1 VNIIF
6 FIIIFFVFWF
16 QVVQLLVKLRNQLV
30 SSKIDF
36 KLGVSASPT
45 FEIIGMESTLM
56 SLEGGEER
64 TIPLQALIPRPGVHN
79 LQRLEVKLEQEL
91 GSYSFPE
98 SQWLVSVA
106 QA

>member
-1 VNIIF
+1 
-6 FIIIFFVFWF
+6 VFWF
-16 QVVQLLVKLRNQLV
+16 QVVLLLVKLQNQLV
-30 SSKIDF
+30 SSKVDF
-36 KLGVSASPT
+36 RLGVSASPT

-56 SLEGGEER
+56 SLEGGEEL